1 MAKKDGKKYSV
12 KRVFENNLFALKLI
26 HEAAPFL
33 TAAFII
39 DSILQSLINVI
50 SNAYLLRYAINGIE
64 EGLTFSRITTVILIW
79 MAVRIV
85 FWIAKQFFN
94 YKYVNIASLKVSEL
108 VSRRLLEH
116 AEKCDLDCYENP
128 EFYDKLAKAL
138 DGGLNSVFQVQ
149 SSLIQVVYFIVSFS
163 ANTLLVILIDP
174 VLLIFSLIPLL
185 ALPLNI
191 KRNKLNYDRDMESTV
206 QNRRSDYSL
215 RTFYLADYAKEM
227 RLSGMPT
234 FMLDRFVESGRKI
247 LEIIRRYGVRLA
259 VINYATNE
267 IQAVVTT
274 LGATMYSV
282 WKTLVVGTMGLGDC
296 LVILNSLNMI
306 TYVLSNSSNYAL
318 QFHNHALYIDNLR
331 DFLDYQP
338 RIVDGAKPLPDDGDL
353 VLDNVSF
360 KYSGAENYTLK
371 NLSLHIK
378 PHEKVAIVGHNGA
391 GKTTLV
397 KLLLRLYDADSG
409 SVSYGGVDVR
419 DLPVKA
425 YRDIFGSVMQDYHV
439 FALSVAENVLR
450 RARTSEDS
458 DDMILDAL
466 DKAGFSGKLSTF
478 EQGIDTQ
485 ITKEFAEDGENLS
498 GGEAQKLAIS
508 SIYAKDNR
516 FVILDEPS
524 SALDPIAEHEMY
536 ENMLRACG
544 DCGVIFISHRLS
556 SAVSADRIY
565 LIEDGSVAE
574 SGSHEEL
581 MRLGGKYAQMF
592 RHQAENYVESKE
604 VAQ

>member
-1 MAKKDGKKYSV
+1 MAKKDDKKYSV
-12 KRVFENNLFALKLI
+12 KRVIENNLFALKLI

-64 EGLTFSRITTVILIW
+64 EGLTFSRIATIVIIW

-85 FWIAKQFFN
+85 FYIANAIFN

-138 DGGLNSVFQVQ
+138 DGGLNNVFQVQ
-149 SSLIQVVYFIVSFS
+149 STLVLVVYRIVSFS

-174 VLLIFSLIPLL
+174 TLLIFSLIPLI
-185 ALPLNI
+185 AMPLRA

-234 FMLDRFVESGRKI
+234 FMLDRFVESGKKI

-267 IQAVVTT
+267 IQEVVTT

-338 RIVDGAKPLPDDGDL
+338 RIVDGTKPLPDDGDL

-360 KYSGAENYTLK
+360 KYSGAENCTLK
-371 NLSLHIK
+371 NLSLRVK

-409 SVSYGGVDVR
+409 TVSYGGVDVR
-419 DLPVKA
+419 DLPLKA

-450 RARTSEDS
+450 RARTQEDS
-458 DDMILDAL
+458 DELILDAL

-478 EQGIDTQ
+478 ERGIDTQ

-581 MRLGGKYAQMF
+581 MRLNGKYAQMF
-592 RHQAENYVESKE
+592 RHQAENYVESAE

>member
-1 MAKKDGKKYSV
+1 MAKKDDKKYSV
-12 KRVFENNLFALKLI
+12 KRVIENNLFALKLI

-39 DSILQSLINVI
+39 DAILRSLISVI

-64 EGLTFSRITTVILIW
+64 EGLTFSRIATIVIIW
-79 MAVRIV
+79 MAVRIM
-85 FWIAKQFFN
+85 FYIANAIFN
-94 YKYVNIASLKVSEL
+94 YRYVNIASLKVSEL

-138 DGGLNSVFQVQ
+138 DGGLNNVFQVQ
-149 SSLIQVVYFIVSFS
+149 STLVLVVYRIVSFS
-163 ANTLLVILIDP
+163 ANTLLVIFIDP
-174 VLLIFSLIPLL
+174 TLLIFSLIPLL
-185 ALPLNI
+185 VMPLRA

-234 FMLDRFVESGRKI
+234 FMLDRFVESGKKI

-267 IQAVVTT
+267 IQEVVTT

-338 RIVDGAKPLPDDGDL
+338 RIVDGTKPLPDDGDL

-371 NLSLHIK
+371 NLSLRVK

-409 SVSYGGVDVR
+409 TVSYGGVDVR
-419 DLPVKA
+419 DLPLKA

-450 RARTSEDS
+450 RARTPEDS
-458 DDMILDAL
+458 DELILDAL
-466 DKAGFSGKLSTF
+466 AKAGFCGKLSTF
-478 EQGIDTQ
+478 ERGIDTQ
-485 ITKEFAEDGENLS
+485 ITKEFADDGENLS

-581 MRLGGKYAQMF
+581 MRLDGKYAQMF
-592 RHQAENYVESKE
+592 RHQAENYVESAE

>member
-1 MAKKDGKKYSV
+1 MAKKDRKKYSV
-12 KRVFENNLFALKLI
+12 KRVVENNLFALKLI

-39 DSILQSLINVI
+39 DAILQSLINVI

-64 EGLTFSRITTVILIW
+64 EGLTFSRIATVVLIW

-85 FWIAKQFFN
+85 FYIANAIFN

-138 DGGLNSVFQVQ
+138 DGGINTVFQVQ

-174 VLLIFSLIPLL
+174 VLLIFSLIPLIN
-185 ALPLNI
+185 LPLNI

-234 FMLDRFVESGRKI
+234 FMLDRFVESGKKI

-267 IQAVVTT
+267 IQEVVTT

-360 KYSGAENYTLK
+360 KYSGSENYTLK
-371 NLSLHIK
+371 NLSLRVK

-419 DLPVKA
+419 DLPLKA

-458 DDMILDAL
+458 DELILDAL

-478 EQGIDTQ
+478 KQGIDTQ
-485 ITKEFAEDGENLS
+485 ITKEFADDGENLS

-536 ENMLRACG
+536 ENMLRASG

-581 MRLGGKYAQMF
+581 MRLDGKYAQMF
-592 RHQAENYVESKE
+592 RHQAENYVESAE

>member
-1 MAKKDGKKYSV
+1 MAKKDDKKYSV

-79 MAVRIV
+79 MAVRIAY
-85 FWIAKQFFN
+85 WIAKQFFN
-94 YKYVNIASLKVSEL
+94 YKYVNNASLKVSEL
-108 VSRRLLEH
+108 VNRRLLEH

-138 DGGLNSVFQVQ
+138 DGGINTVFQVQ

-174 VLLIFSLIPLL
+174 VLLIFSLIPLIN
-185 ALPLNI
+185 LPLNI
-191 KRNKLNYDRDMESTV
+191 KRNKLNYDRDMELTV

-227 RLSGMPT
+227 RLSSMPT
-234 FMLDRFVESGRKI
+234 FMLDRFVESGKKI

-267 IQAVVTT
+267 IQEVVTT

-360 KYSGAENYTLK
+360 KYSGAENCTLK
-371 NLSLHIK
+371 NLSLRIK

-425 YRDIFGSVMQDYHV
+425 YRNIFGSVMQDYHV

-450 RARTSEDS
+450 RARTAADS
-458 DDMILDAL
+458 DEKILDAL
-466 DKAGFSGKLSTF
+466 AKAGFSGKLSTF
-478 EQGIDTQ
+478 ERGIDTQ
-485 ITKEFAEDGENLS
+485 ITKEFADDGENLS

-536 ENMLRACG
+536 ENMLRASG

-592 RHQAENYVESKE
+592 RHQAENYVESEE

>member
-1 MAKKDGKKYSV
+1 MAKKDEKKYSV

-39 DSILQSLINVI
+39 DAILQSLINVI

-64 EGLTFSRITTVILIW
+64 EGLTFSRIATIVIIW

-85 FWIAKQFFN
+85 FYIANAVFN

-138 DGGLNSVFQVQ
+138 DGGLNNVFQVQ
-149 SSLIQVVYFIVSFS
+149 STLVLVVYRIVSFS
-163 ANTLLVILIDP
+163 ANTLLVIFIDP
-174 VLLIFSLIPLL
+174 TLLIFSLIPLL
-185 ALPLNI
+185 VMPLRA

-234 FMLDRFVESGRKI
+234 FMLDRFVESGKKI

-267 IQAVVTT
+267 IQEVVTT

-338 RIVDGAKPLPDDGDL
+338 RIVDGTKPLPDDGDL

-371 NLSLHIK
+371 NLSLRVK

-409 SVSYGGVDVR
+409 TVSYGGVDVR
-419 DLPVKA
+419 DLPLKA

-450 RARTSEDS
+450 RARTPEDS
-458 DDMILDAL
+458 DELILDAL
-466 DKAGFSGKLSTF
+466 AKAGFCGKLSTF
-478 EQGIDTQ
+478 ERGIDTQ
-485 ITKEFAEDGENLS
+485 ITKEFADDGENLS

-536 ENMLRACG
+536 ENMLRASG

-592 RHQAENYVESKE
+592 RHQAENYVESAE

>member
-1 MAKKDGKKYSV
+1 MAKKDDKKYSV
-12 KRVFENNLFALKLI
+12 KRVVENNLFALKLI

-33 TAAFII
+33 TAALII
-39 DSILQSLINVI
+39 DAILQSLINVI

-85 FWIAKQFFN
+85 LWIAKQFFN

-138 DGGLNSVFQVQ
+138 DGGLNSVFQIQ
-149 SSLIQVVYFIVSFS
+149 STLVLVVYRIISFS

-174 VLLIFSLIPLL
+174 TLLIFSLIPLL
-185 ALPLNI
+185 ALPLRA

-234 FMLDRFVESGRKI
+234 FMLDRFVESGKKI

-267 IQAVVTT
+267 IQEVVTT

-371 NLSLHIK
+371 NLSLRVK

-409 SVSYGGVDVR
+409 TVSYGGVDVR
-419 DLPVKA
+419 DLPLKA
-425 YRDIFGSVMQDYHV
+425 YRGIFGSVMQDYHV

-458 DDMILDAL
+458 DELILDAL

-478 EQGIDTQ
+478 ERGIDTQ

-536 ENMLRACG
+536 ENMLRASG

-592 RHQAENYVESKE
+592 RHQAENYVESAE

>member
-1 MAKKDGKKYSV
+1 MAKKDGNKYSV
-12 KRVFENNLFALKLI
+12 KRVIENNLFALKLI

-39 DSILQSLINVI
+39 DAILQSLINVI

-79 MAVRIV
+79 MAVRIAY
-85 FWIAKQFFN
+85 WIAKQFFN

-138 DGGLNSVFQVQ
+138 DGGLNNVFQVQ
-149 SSLIQVVYFIVSFS
+149 STLVLIVYRIVSFS

-174 VLLIFSLIPLL
+174 TLLIFSLIPLL
-185 ALPLNI
+185 ALPLRA

-234 FMLDRFVESGRKI
+234 FMLDRFVESGKKI

-371 NLSLHIK
+371 NLSLCVK

-409 SVSYGGVDVR
+409 TVSYGGVDVR
-419 DLPVKA
+419 DLPLKA

-450 RARTSEDS
+450 RARTPEDS
-458 DDMILDAL
+458 DELILDAL

-536 ENMLRACG
+536 ENMLRASG

-581 MRLGGKYAQMF
+581 MRLDGKYARMF
-592 RHQAENYVESKE
+592 RHQAENYVESAE

>member
-1 MAKKDGKKYSV
+1 MVKKDGKKYSV

-33 TAAFII
+33 TAALII
-39 DSILQSLINVI
+39 DAILQSLINVI

-64 EGLTFSRITTVILIW
+64 EGLTFSRIATVVLIW

-85 FWIAKQFFN
+85 FYIVNAVFDH
-94 YKYVNIASLKVSEL
+94 KYVNIASLKVSEL

-149 SSLIQVVYFIVSFS
+149 SSLVQIVYFIVSFS

-174 VLLIFSLIPLL
+174 VLLIFSLIPLIN
-185 ALPLNI
+185 LPLNI

-234 FMLDRFVESGRKI
+234 FMLDRFVESGKKI

-267 IQAVVTT
+267 IQEVVTT

-371 NLSLHIK
+371 NLSLRVK

-419 DLPVKA
+419 DLPLKA

-450 RARTSEDS
+450 RARTPEDS

-466 DKAGFSGKLSTF
+466 AKAGFGGKLSTF
-478 EQGIDTQ
+478 ERGIDTQ
-485 ITKEFAEDGENLS
+485 ITKEFADDGENLS

-536 ENMLRACG
+536 ENMLRASG

-581 MRLGGKYAQMF
+581 MRLGGKYAEMF
-592 RHQAENYVESKE
+592 NLQAEQYKKKIAAE
-604 VAQ
+604 V

>member
-1 MAKKDGKKYSV
+1 M
-12 KRVFENNLFALKLI
+12 
-26 HEAAPFL
+26 
-33 TAAFII
+33 
-39 DSILQSLINVI
+39 
-50 SNAYLLRYAINGIE
+50 
-64 EGLTFSRITTVILIW
+64 
-79 MAVRIV
+79 
-85 FWIAKQFFN
+85 
-94 YKYVNIASLKVSEL
+94 
-108 VSRRLLEH
+108 
-116 AEKCDLDCYENP
+116 
-128 EFYDKLAKAL
+128 
-138 DGGLNSVFQVQ
+138 
-149 SSLIQVVYFIVSFS
+149 
-163 ANTLLVILIDP
+163 
-174 VLLIFSLIPLL
+174 LLIFSLIPLIN
-185 ALPLNI
+185 LPLNI

-206 QNRRSDYSL
+206 QNRRRDYSL

-234 FMLDRFVESGRKI
+234 FMLDRFVESGKKI

-267 IQAVVTT
+267 IQEVVTT

-338 RIVDGAKPLPDDGDL
+338 RIVDGTKPLPDDGDL

-360 KYSGAENYTLK
+360 KYSGAENCTLK
-371 NLSLHIK
+371 NLSLRIK

-425 YRDIFGSVMQDYHV
+425 YRNIFGSVMQDYHV

-450 RARTSEDS
+450 RARTAADS
-458 DDMILDAL
+458 DEKILDAL
-466 DKAGFSGKLSTF
+466 AKAGFSGKLSTF
-478 EQGIDTQ
+478 ERGIDTQ
-485 ITKEFAEDGENLS
+485 ITKEFADDGENLS

-536 ENMLRACG
+536 ENMLRASG

-592 RHQAENYVESKE
+592 RHQAENYVESAE

>member
-1 MAKKDGKKYSV
+1 MAKKDGNKYSV
-12 KRVFENNLFALKLI
+12 KRVIENNLFALKLI

-39 DSILQSLINVI
+39 DAILQSLINVI

-64 EGLTFSRITTVILIW
+64 EGLTFSRIATIVIIW

-85 FWIAKQFFN
+85 FYIANAIFN
-94 YKYVNIASLKVSEL
+94 YRYVNIASLKVSEL

-138 DGGLNSVFQVQ
+138 DGGLNNVFQVQ
-149 SSLIQVVYFIVSFS
+149 SSLVQIVYFIVSFS

-174 VLLIFSLIPLL
+174 VLLIFSLIPLIN
-185 ALPLNI
+185 LPLNI

-234 FMLDRFVESGRKI
+234 FMLDRFVESGKKI

-267 IQAVVTT
+267 IQEVVTT

-371 NLSLHIK
+371 NLSLRVK

-409 SVSYGGVDVR
+409 TVSYGRVDVR
-419 DLPVKA
+419 DLPLKA
-425 YRDIFGSVMQDYHV
+425 YRNIFGSVMQDYHV

-458 DDMILDAL
+458 ADMILDAL
-466 DKAGFSGKLSTF
+466 AKAGFGGKLSTF

-536 ENMLRACG
+536 ENMLRASG

-581 MRLGGKYAQMF
+581 MRLNGKYAQMF
-592 RHQAENYVESKE
+592 RHQAENYVESE
-604 VAQ
+604 ETAQ

>member
-1 MAKKDGKKYSV
+1 MAKKDDKKYSV

-33 TAAFII
+33 TAALII
-39 DSILQSLINVI
+39 DAILQSLISVI

-64 EGLTFSRITTVILIW
+64 EGLTFSRIATIVIIW

-85 FWIAKQFFN
+85 FYIANAIFN

-138 DGGLNSVFQVQ
+138 NGGLNNVFQVQ
-149 SSLIQVVYFIVSFS
+149 STLVLVVYRIVSFS

-174 VLLIFSLIPLL
+174 TLLIFSLIPLL
-185 ALPLNI
+185 ALPLRA

-234 FMLDRFVESGRKI
+234 FMLDRFVESGKKI

-267 IQAVVTT
+267 IQEVVTT

-371 NLSLHIK
+371 NLSLRVK

-419 DLPVKA
+419 DLPLKA

-450 RARTSEDS
+450 RARTQEDS
-458 DDMILDAL
+458 DDTILDAL
-466 DKAGFSGKLSTF
+466 DKAGFGGKLSTF
-478 EQGIDTQ
+478 ERGIDTQ

-581 MRLGGKYAQMF
+581 MRLDGKYAQMF
-592 RHQAENYVESKE
+592 RHQAENYVESAE

>member
-1 MAKKDGKKYSV
+1 M
-12 KRVFENNLFALKLI
+12 
-26 HEAAPFL
+26 
-33 TAAFII
+33 
-39 DSILQSLINVI
+39 
-50 SNAYLLRYAINGIE
+50 
-64 EGLTFSRITTVILIW
+64 TFSHIATVVLIW

-85 FWIAKQFFN
+85 FWIAKQFFDH
-94 YKYVNIASLKVSEL
+94 KYVNIASLKVSEL
-108 VSRRLLEH
+108 VNRRLLEH

-149 SSLIQVVYFIVSFS
+149 SSLVQIVYFIISFS

-174 VLLIFSLIPLL
+174 VLLIFSLIPLIN
-185 ALPLNI
+185 LPLNI

-234 FMLDRFVESGRKI
+234 FMLDRFVESGKKI

-267 IQAVVTT
+267 IQEVVTT

-338 RIVDGAKPLPDDGDL
+338 RIVDGTKPLPDDGDL

-360 KYSGAENYTLK
+360 KYSGAENCTLK
-371 NLSLHIK
+371 NLSLRVK

-419 DLPVKA
+419 DLPLKA

-478 EQGIDTQ
+478 KQGIDTQ

-592 RHQAENYVESKE
+592 RHQAENYVESE
-604 VAQ
+604 ETAQ